1 MVAYRDSNAITPES
15 AKQGGTRGVN
25 QLNGVYV
32 GIVDSNDDAI
42 YTGRIKV
49 KLPEFGSAT
58 APYTCLLITPF
69 GGVTSPKDAS
79 GDPTQYGQDESA
91 EGGSPKSYGMW
102 PQPPAVGTEVLVAF
116 TARHTFGYLIGS
128 AIGVDRNHMMGGKA
142 SALNY
147 TQQGTIL
154 PVAEKN
160 PYDQNDPDTK
170 PTDPTASQQLLDQG
184 LENDYVRGHSQSSA
198 RRESPSR
205 VFGITTSDG
214 HVLTMDDGDSAG
226 DSKNIRL
233 RTKAGAQVL
242 MDDTTGIVFIMNQKG
257 NAYIEMDADGRIDV
271 YSQKDI
277 SYHAEGDFNL
287 HAKGNINLQAD
298 NEVQIK
304 SIGSGGIKV
313 EATAGDYDLFTAK
326 NFKFQAGQN
335 GNMIAGGN
343 YREQATRI
351 DMNGPAPTAAS
362 KIVMNQ
368 LVENTNVLE
377 SAATRVPEHHP
388 WKGATGVQE
397 KFQLAKGNTN

>member
-1 MVAYRDSNAITPES
+1 MVAYRGSNAITPQQ

-32 GIVDSNDDAI
+32 GIVDSNEDAV

-49 KLPEFGSAT
+49 KLPEFGSAS
-58 APYTCLLITPF
+58 APYACLLITPF
-69 GGVTSPKDAS
+69 GGVTNSTGAS
-79 GDPTQYGQDESA
+79 GDPTSYGSNESS

-116 TARHTFGYLIGS
+116 TARHSFGYLIGS
-128 AIGVDRNHMMGGKA
+128 AIGVDRNHMMGGRA

-147 TQQGTIL
+147 AQEGTIL

-160 PYDQNDPDTK
+160 PYDTNDPDTK
-170 PTDPTASQQLLDQG
+170 PADPITSQNLIDQG

-214 HVLTMDDGDSAG
+214 HVFTMDDGNTNG

-233 RTKAGAQVL
+233 RTKGGAQVL
-242 MDDTTGIVFIMNQKG
+242 MDDTTGIVFITNQKG
-257 NAYIEMDADGRIDV
+257 NAYIEMDANGKIDV
-271 YSQKDI
+271 YSQSDI
-277 SYHAEGDFNL
+277 SYHCEGDFNL
-287 HAKGNINLQAD
+287 HAKGNINMQSD

-304 SIGSGGIKV
+304 SIGSGGVKV
-313 EATAGDYDLFTAK
+313 EATAGDYDLYTAK
-326 NFKFQAGQN
+326 DFKFQAGGN
-335 GNMIAGGN
+335 GNVLAAGN
-343 YREQATRI
+343 YKEQASRI
-351 DMNGPAPTAAS
+351 DMNGPAPSSAT
-362 KIVMNQ
+362 KIIMNQ
-368 LVENTNVLE
+368 LVENTNILE

-397 KFQLAKGNTN
+397 RFNLAKGNTN

>member
-1 MVAYRDSNAITPES
+1 MVAYRDTNAITPES

-25 QLNGVYV
+25 QINGVYV
-32 GIVDSNDDAI
+32 GIVDSNEDAI

-49 KLPEFGSAT
+49 RLPEMGSAS
-58 APYTCLLITPF
+58 APYQCLLITPF
-69 GGVTSPKDAS
+69 GGVTNTEGAT
-79 GDPTQYGQDESA
+79 GDPTQYGQDESS

-116 TARHTFGYLIGS
+116 TSRQSFGYLLGS

-160 PYDQNDPDTK
+160 PYDTNDPDTK
-170 PTDPTASQQLLDQG
+170 PADPATSQNLIDQG

-214 HVLTMDDGDSAG
+214 HVFTMDDGNTNG

-233 RTKAGAQVL
+233 RTKGGAQVL
-242 MDDTTGIVFIMNQKG
+242 MDDTTGIVFITNHKG
-257 NAYIEMDADGRIDV
+257 NAYIEMDANGKIDV
-271 YSQKDI
+271 YSQSDI
-277 SYHAEGDFNL
+277 SYHCEGDFNL
-287 HAKGNINLQAD
+287 HAKGNINMQSD

-304 SIGSGGIKV
+304 SIGSGGVKV
-313 EATAGDYDLFTAK
+313 EATAGDYDLYTAK
-326 NFKFQAGQN
+326 DFKFQAGGN
-335 GNMIAGGN
+335 GNVLAAGN
-343 YREQATRI
+343 YKEQASRI
-351 DMNGPAPTAAS
+351 DMNGPAPSSAT
-362 KIVMNQ
+362 KIIMNQ
-368 LVENTNVLE
+368 LVENTNILE

-397 KFQLAKGNTN
+397 RFNLAKGNTN